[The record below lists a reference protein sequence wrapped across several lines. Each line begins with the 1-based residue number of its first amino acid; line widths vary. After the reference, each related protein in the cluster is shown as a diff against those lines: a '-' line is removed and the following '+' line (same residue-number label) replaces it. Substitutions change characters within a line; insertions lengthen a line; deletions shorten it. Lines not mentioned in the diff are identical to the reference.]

1 MLCASGK
8 GGVGTMKMRQGS
20 RSPFVLCVVVQT
32 VIFGL
37 GNVITKFAYES
48 VTPLWCMVLRFG
60 LALAVFA
67 LIFGPRMV
75 RELRGAKLAD
85 WAPAAVCLA
94 VGYIACNLALDVTTA
109 TNVGFLVALPVVFA
123 PLIAQIVR
131 RVRYPRAMIPFQ
143 VAVVG
148 GLHLLCC
155 NGGSFSFGAGE
166 ALSLLSSAAIAGSL
180 VFGEKGLEK
189 LSAPTIA
196 GTQIL
201 AAFVL
206 SLAAAIAA
214 EPVVDVAT
222 IEPAA
227 WGVIVFLAILSTCVT
242 FALQNVALTGL
253 PSSTVS
259 LLLTGEPVFT
269 ALFSMAL
276 LGESLS
282 TAGLIGA
289 GVIVVAVVGATL
301 VEGRAGNAE
310 APSNAGAER
319 LVPSQLASDSNTQ

>member
-1 MLCASGK
+1 MEK
-8 GGVGTMKMRQGS
+8 WQG
-20 RSPFVLCVVVQT
+20 RKSPFVLCVIVQT

-60 LALAVFA
+60 LALLVFA

-75 RELRGAKLAD
+75 RELRGVKLGD
-85 WAPAAVCLA
+85 WVPAAVCLA
-94 VGYIACNLALDVTTA
+94 VGYIACNLALDLTTA

-123 PLIAQIVR
+123 PFIAVAVQR
-131 RVRYPRAMIPFQ
+131 TRYPRAMVPFQ

-148 GLHLLCC
+148 GLYLLCC
-155 NGGSFSFGAGE
+155 NGGAFSFGAGE

-180 VFGEKGLEK
+180 VFGEKGLAK

-201 AAFVL
+201 ASFLL
-206 SLAAAIAA
+206 SLVAALSV
-214 EPVVDVAT
+214 EPVADVTA
-222 IEPAA
+222 IEPVA
-227 WGVIVFLAILSTCVT
+227 WGVIAFLAILSTCVT
-242 FALQNVALTGL
+242 FALQNVALVGL

-259 LLLTGEPVFT
+259 LFLTGEPVFT

-282 TAGLIGA
+282 AAGWVGA
-289 GVIVVAVVGATL
+289 GVIFLAVVGATF
-301 VEGRAGNAE
+301 VEGRDRGTDAGEPAKMASPVSTASAAE
-310 APSNAGAER
+310 
-319 LVPSQLASDSNTQ
+319 

>member
-1 MLCASGK
+1 
-8 GGVGTMKMRQGS
+8 
-20 RSPFVLCVVVQT
+20 
-32 VIFGL
+32 
-37 GNVITKFAYES
+37 
-48 VTPLWCMVLRFG
+48 MVHG
-60 LALAVFA
+60 LALRLTLAVFA
-67 LIFGPRMV
+67 LAFGPRMV
-75 RELRGAKLAD
+75 RELRGAKLDD
-85 WAPAAVCLA
+85 WAPTAACLA

-123 PLIAQIVR
+123 PFIAQIIRHVC
-131 RVRYPRAMIPFQ
+131 YPRAMIPLQ
-143 VAVVG
+143 MAVVG
-148 GLHLLCC
+148 GLYLLCC

-196 GTQIL
+196 GTQIF

-206 SLAAAIAA
+206 SLAAAFAT

-222 IEPAA
+222 IELAA

-259 LLLTGEPVFT
+259 LLLIGEPVFT

-276 LGESLS
+276 LGEFLS
-282 TAGLIGA
+282 FGGWVGA
-289 GVIVVAVVGATL
+289 GVILVAVVGATL
-301 VEGRAGNAE
+301 VEGCDGNSE
-310 APSNAGAER
+310 APSSVGVER
-319 LVPSQLASDSNTQ
+319 LMSQLASDSNAQ

>member
-8 GGVGTMKMRQGS
+8 DGVGTMKMQQGS

-60 LALAVFA
+60 LALAAFA
-67 LIFGPRMV
+67 LVFGPRMV
-75 RELRGAKLAD
+75 RELRGVKLAD

-123 PLIAQIVR
+123 PFIAQVVR

-148 GLHLLCC
+148 GLYLLCC

-206 SLAAAIAA
+206 SLAAALAA
-214 EPVVDVAT
+214 EPVVDVAA

-253 PSSTVS
+253 SSSTVS

-276 LGESLS
+276 LGEFLS
-282 TAGLIGA
+282 IGGWVGA
-289 GVIVVAVVGATL
+289 GVILVAVVGATL
-301 VEGRAGNAE
+301 VEGCDGNTE
-310 APSNAGAER
+310 APLSAGMER
-319 LVPSQLASDSNTQ
+319 LVSRLASDSNAR